1 MTRKLK
7 PRRSWFSLKIA
18 TQCFGIVAGTFGDIC
33 YITQTESTTLWR
45 KIHRR
50 CNLFLPSRINPRV
63 WFPGPIMR
71 NWQSPRGSQLPV
83 SPSTIHNPKR
93 CVLMARATFRQ
104 WPAHTLDPGVALT
117 DFGDIL
123 PASFQEDSNY
133 NSVQARLGRRFS
145 NGLAFLQSYAS
156 SHPESARRTGTLSL
170 LTIV

>member
-1 MTRKLK
+1 MRLGFRHVARVQESSRKLK

-18 TQCFGIVAGTFGDIC
+18 TQCFGIVAGTFGDIS

-83 SPSTIHNPKR
+83 CPSTAHNR
-93 CVLMARATFRQ
+93 
-104 WPAHTLDPGVALT
+104 D
-117 DFGDIL
+117 
-123 PASFQEDSNY
+123 
-133 NSVQARLGRRFS
+133 LGRTALLR
-145 NGLAFLQSYAS
+145 LALNPSKWNSAPLSGTFFATGSVLLALQAG
-156 SHPESARRTGTLSL
+156 ENARSG
-170 LTIV
+170 